1 MIDRRSFIGLGTLTA
16 TSLLTGGKI
25 TDVLASEAKGASGP
39 TIETNAGKIRGSIE
53 GGVNCFKGVHYGRSA
68 AGARRFMPPE
78 KPQP

>member
-39 TIETNAGKIRGSIE
+39 TIETNAGKTVQRVGE
-53 GGVNCFKGVHYGRSA
+53 GAPKKWRIT
-68 AGARRFMPPE
+68 
-78 KPQP
+78 